1 MQSTLDV
8 LTTRSAGLG
17 FQRHWPDEVKGQIAS
32 EILRPA
38 QDTLSRSSPSRGYTT
53 KAFMAI
59 KVALALSIAFK
70 SASCPVSKS
79 PPPFVPVHRGNV
91 RPVI

>member
-1 MQSTLDV
+1 MQSRLDV

-53 KAFMAI
+53 KAFMA
-59 KVALALSIAFK
+59 VALALSNAFK

-79 PPPFVPVHRGNV
+79 PPPFVQVHRGNV